1 MGKNKI
7 AVSGINAETG
17 VYDIV
22 SSYPEAIEFLARRG
36 FQDLRNPVMRNTVA
50 RFVTLK
56 MACAMHNR
64 NQEALIGDLRKF
76 LQKRKKH

>member
-1 MGKNKI
+1 MGKSKFE
-7 AVSGINAETG
+7 VSGINAETK

-56 MACAMHNR
+56 MACAMHNKD
-64 NQEALIGDLRKF
+64 QEALIRDLREF
-76 LQKRKKH
+76 LQKKKK